1 MTLIPIIVAFL
12 HFCDINSKTPCFLLV
27 STILSVCYHG
37 IYVKKTAYFSGGFC
51 DSVTIVTIE
60 IATLL

>member
-27 STILSVCYHG
+27 STIHSVCYHG
-37 IYVKKTAYFSGGFC
+37 IYVKKIAYFSDDFC
-51 DSVTIVTIE
+51 DSVTIVTVE